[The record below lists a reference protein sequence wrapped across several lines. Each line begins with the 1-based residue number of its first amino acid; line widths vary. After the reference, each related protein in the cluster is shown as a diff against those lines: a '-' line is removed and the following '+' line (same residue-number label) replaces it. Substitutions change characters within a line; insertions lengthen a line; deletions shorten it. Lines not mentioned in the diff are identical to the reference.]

1 MCVNKVI
8 IYMYKKQE
16 SVTYFSVLYTEKT
29 LPPSG
34 CQTLCI
40 NNVGTGLVHY

>member
-8 IYMYKKQE
+8 IYMYEKQE
-16 SVTYFSVLYTEKT
+16 SVHTSLLYTEKS

-34 CQTLCI
+34 CQALCI